1 MSFIPQRAGKDLKT
15 PQGVPMAVPTQQ
27 LADAIS
33 SEWAQ
38 IKGLPKREQI
48 PLTQYANTAIDHT
61 APNRDGAIKAFLG
74 HAEGDLLC
82 YRADEPPAL
91 AARQAQLWQPL
102 LDWARATYGA
112 DLAVFIGLMPQSQN
126 PAALTAL
133 RQQAE
138 ALDDFKLL
146 ALAQAA
152 GLFGSAVLALA
163 LLTGRL
169 NYQQAMEL
177 SLLDELFQS
186 EQWGEPEELKEK
198 RDGLEKE
205 LSELAQFINLLGA

>member
-1 MSFIPQRAGKDLKT
+1 
-15 PQGVPMAVPTQQ
+15 
-27 LADAIS
+27 
-33 SEWAQ
+33 
-38 IKGLPKREQI
+38 
-48 PLTQYANTAIDHT
+48 
-61 APNRDGAIKAFLG
+61 
-74 HAEGDLLC
+74 
-82 YRADEPPAL
+82 
-91 AARQAQLWQPL
+91 
-102 LDWARATYGA
+102 
-112 DLAVFIGLMPQSQN
+112 
-126 PAALTAL
+126 
-133 RQQAE
+133 
-138 ALDDFKLL
+138 L

-205 LSELAQFINLLGA
+205 LSELAQFISLLGA